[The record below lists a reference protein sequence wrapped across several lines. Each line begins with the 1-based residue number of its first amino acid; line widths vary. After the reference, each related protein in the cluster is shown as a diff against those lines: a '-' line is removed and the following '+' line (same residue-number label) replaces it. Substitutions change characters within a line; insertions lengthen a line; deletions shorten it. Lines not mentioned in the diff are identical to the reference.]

1 MASNDADEGGGAE
14 TDDQTTMMPTE
25 QMDSETRE
33 QAMKHLRQ
41 ALSATESDEKQFH
54 IREALQLLRIN
65 ER

>member
-1 MASNDADEGGGAE
+1 MSPNDEDEGGGAE
-14 TDDQTTMMPTE
+14 TDDRTMMPTE

-33 QAMKHLRQ
+33 RTMKHLRQ